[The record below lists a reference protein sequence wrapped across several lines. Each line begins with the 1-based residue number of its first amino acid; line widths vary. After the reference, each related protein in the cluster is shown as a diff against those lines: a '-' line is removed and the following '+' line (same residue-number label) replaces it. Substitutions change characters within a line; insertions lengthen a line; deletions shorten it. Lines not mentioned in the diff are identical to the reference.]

1 MELDDHA
8 ARAGLAKGESWSG
21 WSRPSPIASRRNAG
35 DGRAGTHVVAGLV
48 SLIAEL
54 HFGNTFWKR
63 GLPPV
68 FFLA

>member
-1 MELDDHA
+1 VT
-8 ARAGLAKGESWSG
+8 AG
-21 WSRPSPIASRRNAG
+21 
-35 DGRAGTHVVAGLV
+35 GTHFVGGLV
-48 SLIAEL
+48 SLMAEL